1 MLLLSLG
8 SRKLDIILFT
18 YCFYME
24 MAFQIPKKANIG
36 ARTFN
41 FQKQKVIILTLEM
54 VFTQFLLRIN
64 ALSKAHSASL
74 RFAD

>member
-1 MLLLSLG
+1 
-8 SRKLDIILFT
+8 
-18 YCFYME
+18 

-36 ARTFN
+36 APTFN
-41 FQKQKVIILTLEM
+41 FQKQKVIILTLET

-74 RFAD
+74 HFAD